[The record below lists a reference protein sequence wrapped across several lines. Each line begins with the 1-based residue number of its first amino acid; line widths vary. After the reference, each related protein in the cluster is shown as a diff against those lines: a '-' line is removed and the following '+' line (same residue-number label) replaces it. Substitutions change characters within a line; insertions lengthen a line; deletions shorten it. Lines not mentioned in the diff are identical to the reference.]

1 MKPTADRVALAV
13 QALIESVTGLVQTL
27 QGALASAP
35 ARTTGS
41 AAARTT
47 GSSASGVRSESSKAK
62 MRSAQK
68 SYWASLS
75 PAARKKR
82 VEAILRGRGL
92 LGKKGRA
99 AKAKPARKAART
111 KGRKAGKPAAVAP
124 AAQASSP
131 T

>member
-1 MKPTADRVALAV
+1 MKATTDHVTRAV

-41 AAARTT
+41 APTRTT
-47 GSSASGVRSESSKAK
+47 GSNASGGRSDSAKAK

-92 LGKKGRA
+92 LPKKGRA
-99 AKAKPARKAART
+99 AKAKPARKAARA
-111 KGRKAGKPAAVAP
+111 KGRKAQKPVAAAA

-131 T
+131 A